1 MYRDDEG
8 FYYHMDRA
16 VDAVD
21 LGDGSWL
28 YTAMSEERIL
38 VRCPDV
44 RDCTV
49 VAVREGGRVVSD
61 VLLLLAPGA
70 DPSVSREPAIREALG
85 EAAGATLRKVVAVPE
100 EDIVVGPTGKVRKFL
115 MRQRHLAAT
124 PAEPL
129 KADAPQA
136 ELQAG

>member
-1 MYRDDEG
+1 MYRDAEG
-8 FYYHMDRA
+8 FYYHLDRA

-21 LGDGSWL
+21 LGDGNWL

-49 VAVREGGRVVSD
+49 VAVREGSRVVTD

-70 DPSVSREPAIREALG
+70 EAAVDRDGAIREALG
-85 EAAGATLRKVVAVPE
+85 TAAGATLRRVVVVPE
-100 EDIVVGPTGKVRKFL
+100 DDLVVGPTGKVRKFL
-115 MRQRHLAAT
+115 MRQRHLT
-124 PAEPL
+124 
-129 KADAPQA
+129 

>member
-1 MYRDDEG
+1 MYRDAEG
-8 FYYHMDRA
+8 FYYHLDRA
-16 VDAVD
+16 VDSVD
-21 LGDGSWL
+21 LGDGNWL

-49 VAVREGGRVVSD
+49 VAVREGERVVTD
-61 VLLLLAPGA
+61 VLLLLAAGA
-70 DPSVSREPAIREALG
+70 DPSADREGAIREALG

-100 EDIVVGPTGKVRKFL
+100 DEIVVGPTGKVRKFL
-115 MRQRHLAAT
+115 MRQRHLA
-124 PAEPL
+124 
-129 KADAPQA
+129 